1 MAPKRQS
8 PPAVH
13 NKHFVNQLYLPPRG
27 LSKLQ
32 GGKQETEAAG
42 PEERSGASKK
52 ETETSEFQKIE
63 RRSKMKEIKFYRCS
77 ICGNVVMMVEDAGVN
92 PVCCGKN
99 MELLTAHTDE
109 MAFEKHKPVMS
120 VSGNRVEIKVG
131 SVSHPMTEDHYIKWI
146 LLHTD
151 KGLHMRCL
159 DPGDTPDT
167 VFTLHEGEMALNA
180 YAYCNIHGLWT
191 AIG

>member
-1 MAPKRQS
+1 
-8 PPAVH
+8 
-13 NKHFVNQLYLPPRG
+13 
-27 LSKLQ
+27 
-32 GGKQETEAAG
+32 
-42 PEERSGASKK
+42 
-52 ETETSEFQKIE
+52 
-63 RRSKMKEIKFYRCS
+63 MKEIKFYRCS